1 MADSFDGA
9 VAERYIK
16 QAYPHESGHIL
27 VGRLLG
33 LKVSGLDHE
42 VMLGRSNEILPGN
55 FITVSMA
62 PPSPEVVRMSPPAVL
77 RAYAFFVSGGLA
89 GNMVANIPADD
100 YGLQKDRADLALVS
114 TNSLEEVARMAMPTI
129 ERNMEMFLKLR
140 EAFQSSYE
148 NLISDPN
155 TLKGR
160 HSLLTNEQ
168 LQAICP
174 QNKTRF
180 PMFFQ

>member
-1 MADSFDGA
+1 MADSIDCGM
-9 VAERYIK
+9 AERYIK

-42 VMLGRSNEILPGN
+42 VIRGRNNNEILPGN
-55 FITVSMA
+55 FITVSMG

-89 GNMVANIPADD
+89 GNLVANILADD

-129 ERNMEMFLKLR
+129 
-140 EAFQSSYE
+140 
-148 NLISDPN
+148 
-155 TLKGR
+155 
-160 HSLLTNEQ
+160 
-168 LQAICP
+168 
-174 QNKTRF
+174 
-180 PMFFQ
+180 